1 MKQEKTPF
9 GEGATKEKRFNT
21 PILDE
26 FQGIESIYE
35 YESPQCKERLKMLA
49 ILAAVSEIAKTNNL
63 SLKQKVEIYSPTHWN
78 NSPGQNLDKEFE
90 AFKRCGSQGFISIT
104 EKFDSEL
111 ANKSWYTNHLT
122 FRNKQIFIDAE
133 HIGFKSNQGYKKP
146 FIKPPIYIDSSVTK
160 KSITKKDIRKK
171 QMEKNYD

>member
-1 MKQEKTPF
+1 MKKGLPTTSSPDD
-9 GEGATKEKRFNT
+9 KNFN
-21 PILDE
+21 PIVAIHSELANN
-26 FQGIESIYE
+26 
-35 YESPQCKERLKMLA
+35 RLKELA
-49 ILAAVSEIAKTNNL
+49 IIVALKEVAEQNDL
-63 SLKQKVEIYSPTHWN
+63 SLKQQVEVFSPAHWN
-78 NSPGQNLDKEFE
+78 DSPGLNLDKEFE